1 MKKIMPHVA
10 GVFFSLFGVG
20 VIILLMS
27 YTFEALA
34 YIFPNNFTA
43 QIMGMVLFDIAA
55 LAWLGAFIY
64 LCKSIMQYTF
74 AFIGFVFG
82 LLGSLAMVAIDVML
96 GGQELIKPPVWI
108 NSALVYGFI
117 FAAVVH
123 VILIYA
129 HKLVGPEVS
138 ADISLGIETAQITEE
153 AMKQAETELLKERGA
168 LGRVIA
174 PRLMNNVKRN
184 LGLPVY
190 GDVIDL
196 TAMDANEQPIPVEM
210 PAQRQM
216 SLFERVRAAGQ
227 VLINP
232 APIMPRKYQAN
243 MHMPITQAH
252 QVNPQPST
260 PPLDHS
266 TASTIP
272 SELEQEDKAA
282 ANAKESE
289 EAELQSVPLVGFS
302 GNGNGHKSQ

>member
-1 MKKIMPHVA
+1 M
-10 GVFFSLFGVG
+10 
-20 VIILLMS
+20 
-27 YTFEALA
+27 
-34 YIFPNNFTA
+34 
-43 QIMGMVLFDIAA
+43 
-55 LAWLGAFIY
+55 
-64 LCKSIMQYTF
+64 
-74 AFIGFVFG
+74 
-82 LLGSLAMVAIDVML
+82 
-96 GGQELIKPPVWI
+96 
-108 NSALVYGFI
+108 
-117 FAAVVH
+117 
-123 VILIYA
+123 IYA

-243 MHMPITQAH
+243 MHMPITPVQ

-266 TASTIP
+266 TVSTIP

-282 ANAKESE
+282 VNAKESE